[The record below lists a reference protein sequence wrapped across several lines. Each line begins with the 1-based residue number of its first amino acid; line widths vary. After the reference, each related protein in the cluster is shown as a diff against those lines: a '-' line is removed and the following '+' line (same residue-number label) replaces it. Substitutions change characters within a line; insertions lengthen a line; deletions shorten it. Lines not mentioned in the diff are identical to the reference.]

1 MFLFANASLW
11 SVWEPER
18 GKQGATMC
26 KPMCIRGS
34 GFVPEPVP
42 SSSISEASLKAFM
55 ELSMASVELKISENK
70 GYPEKI
76 DKQMNDEG
84 FQGVHHV
91 RTRSGL
97 W

>member
-18 GKQGATMC
+18 GKQGAC
-26 KPMCIRGS
+26 AMCIRGS

-55 ELSMASVELKISENK
+55 ELSMASVELEISENK

-91 RTRSGL
+91 RTRSGF

>member
-1 MFLFANASLW
+1 
-11 SVWEPER
+11 
-18 GKQGATMC
+18 
-26 KPMCIRGS
+26 
-34 GFVPEPVP
+34 
-42 SSSISEASLKAFM
+42 
-55 ELSMASVELKISENK
+55 MASVELEISENK

-91 RTRSGL
+91 RTRSGF

>member
-1 MFLFANASLW
+1 MIVFIRECESL
-11 SVWEPER
+11 VRLGTGER
-18 GKQGATMC
+18 
-26 KPMCIRGS
+26 
-34 GFVPEPVP
+34 
-42 SSSISEASLKAFM
+42 EAGCMAFM
-55 ELSMASVELKISENK
+55 ELSMASVELEISENK

-91 RTRSGL
+91 RTRSGF

>member
-1 MFLFANASLW
+1 MRVFGPSGNRREGSRVQPCASQCASGDLVLSQNQFHLPASL
-11 SVWEPER
+11 
-18 GKQGATMC
+18 KH
-26 KPMCIRGS
+26 
-34 GFVPEPVP
+34 
-42 SSSISEASLKAFM
+42 LKAFM